1 MRRRFPT
8 HVILAVII
16 WNHRY
21 LKRVI
26 PFKQS
31 QSVNQSNY
39 FFVLFCFVL
48 EGKDDHVKVV
58 SRFESS
64 VLVLVIVSKLLTGGQ
79 SHDGTG
85 VWFVGD
91 VFVGDDAER
100 PAQTD
105 VRDFGRRV
113 ADLATIAAADVE
125 LQRHRTT
132 IELGII
138 NI

>member
-1 MRRRFPT
+1 MEPSLFEESHSIQT
-8 HVILAVII
+8 ITI
-16 WNHRY
+16 
-21 LKRVI
+21 
-26 PFKQS
+26 S
-31 QSVNQSNY
+31 QSVKL
-39 FFVLFCFVL
+39 FFCFVLFCFVL

-132 IELGII
+132 MELDII